1 MPSIQWDHPR
11 VTSQLFGHPMT
22 WLAITLVIVL
32 VSYIWMNPDTPQN
45 PTESAGML
53 SSENSV
59 DSPTQ
64 TVSTIKQE
72 TMTITRD
79 SDAPRARK
87 FLITESQENRIDP
100 LFASAVK
107 NYNQG
112 KYLYPEDQN
121 AWSDYQQILEID
133 PQNNRAKS
141 GLLAIKNLFIDN
153 VQTAIEAGD
162 FESAEH
168 WLVQLDTIQPGDP
181 FQANTRNRIKTQAKI
196 IQTDP

>member
-1 MPSIQWDHPR
+1 
-11 VTSQLFGHPMT
+11 
-22 WLAITLVIVL
+22 
-32 VSYIWMNPDTPQN
+32 
-45 PTESAGML
+45 ML

-141 GLLAIKNLFIDN
+141 GLLTIKNLFIDN

-181 FQANTRNRIKTQAKI
+181 FQANTRNRIKTQTKI

>member
-32 VSYIWMNPDTPQN
+32 VSYVWMDQDTAQTPSQ
-45 PTESAGML
+45 SAEML
-53 SSENSV
+53 SSENSA
-59 DSPTQ
+59 DSPVQ
-64 TVSTIKQE
+64 TMPTIKQE

-87 FLITESQENRIDP
+87 FLITEIQENRINP
-100 LFASAVK
+100 LFASAEK

-121 AWSDYQQILEID
+121 AWSDYQKILEID

-141 GLLAIKNLFIDN
+141 GLLTIKTLFVDN
-153 VQTAIEAGD
+153 VQTAVEAGD

-168 WLVQLDTIQPGDP
+168 WLAQLDTIQPGDP
-181 FQANTRNRIKTQAKI
+181 FQANTRTQIKTQI
-196 IQTDP
+196 EQQVE

>member
-11 VTSQLFGHPMT
+11 VTSQLFGHPIT

-32 VSYIWMNPDTPQN
+32 VSYVWMDQDTAQTPSQ
-45 PTESAGML
+45 SAEML
-53 SSENSV
+53 SSENSA
-59 DSPTQ
+59 DSPVQ

-87 FLITESQENRIDP
+87 FLITEIQENRIDP
-100 LFASAVK
+100 LFASAEK

-121 AWSDYQQILEID
+121 AWSDYQKILEID

-141 GLLAIKNLFIDN
+141 GLLTIKTLFVDN
-153 VQTAIEAGD
+153 VQTAVEAGD

-168 WLVQLDTIQPGDP
+168 WLAQLDTIQPEDP
-181 FQANTRNRIKTQAKI
+181 FQANTRTQIKTQI
-196 IQTDP
+196 EQQVE